1 MNAASRHQHPPA
13 LRHTVVVCIVI
24 VSLCV
29 QLLWGI
35 PSYLQIAYGQ
45 GYSIRIKTLSVVT
58 YLVLGSGDFSDLS
71 SRAFSGC
78 YS

>member
-45 GYSIRIKTLSVVT
+45 GYSIRI
-58 YLVLGSGDFSDLS
+58 
-71 SRAFSGC
+71 
-78 YS
+78 